1 MAITPADI
9 EQLTF
14 SPSKHGY
21 DTDEVDNFLEALTG
35 EVDAMLKKIA
45 DLKGRLNASDSQL
58 QTALAQVA
66 SLKQQV
72 SELEIEAASR
82 PAPAPIVQAAP
93 AAPEYSATERQISQ
107 VLIVAQQSADKL
119 VADARDNADRIR
131 NEADQK
137 AREVIRQALAE
148 KQSELDEIDRL
159 KQSREDFRSEYKRLL
174 QHFMDDA
181 DSVFPDQPLNPVTT
195 PAPVPVIAPEPEPM
209 PQVAA
214 PVITAP
220 ISVSGED
227 FDDLD

>member
-93 AAPEYSATERQISQ
+93 SW
-107 VLIVAQQSADKL
+107 L
-119 VADARDNADRIR
+119 
-131 NEADQK
+131 
-137 AREVIRQALAE
+137 
-148 KQSELDEIDRL
+148 
-159 KQSREDFRSEYKRLL
+159 
-174 QHFMDDA
+174 M
-181 DSVFPDQPLNPVTT
+181 PVTMPIAFAT
-195 PAPVPVIAPEPEPM
+195 RQTRRPVRSFARRLPRSSPNSTRSIV
-209 PQVAA
+209 
-214 PVITAP
+214 
-220 ISVSGED
+220 
-227 FDDLD
+227 